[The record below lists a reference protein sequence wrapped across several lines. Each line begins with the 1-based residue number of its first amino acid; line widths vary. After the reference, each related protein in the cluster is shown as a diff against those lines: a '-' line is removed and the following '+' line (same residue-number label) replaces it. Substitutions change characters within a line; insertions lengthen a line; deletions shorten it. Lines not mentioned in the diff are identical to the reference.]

1 MNFRTRNRKLLEQL
15 PALRR
20 YARALTGNQPMAD
33 ELVQDCYARACSKF
47 NLWRRGSKLRQ
58 WMFTMMH
65 NLHVNQVRK
74 TVHHP
79 QTIPVDDADLIA
91 PEDNSTENASE
102 LIALDQALNYL
113 SVEQREVLLL
123 VCLEELSYEEVANT
137 LYIPLG
143 TVMSR
148 LSRARENLRKLMSGR
163 QLPKLK
169 RIK

>member
-1 MNFRTRNRKLLEQL
+1 MKWRDRNNQLIEQL
-15 PALRR
+15 PFLRR
-20 YARALTGNQPMAD
+20 YARALTGSKLSAD
-33 ELVQDCYARACSKF
+33 ELVQDCYERACGKF
-47 NLWRRGSKLRQ
+47 YLWRRGSNLRQ

-74 TVHHP
+74 TVNYP
-79 QTIPVDDADLIA
+79 PTIPVDDADLIA
-91 PEDNSTENASE
+91 PEDNSAENASE

-113 SVEQREVLLL
+113 SMEQREVLLL
-123 VCLEELSYEEVANT
+123 VCLEDLSYEEVANT
-137 LYIPLG
+137 LHIPLG